1 MSGLSDFPELKQ
13 LHNNHETVLA
23 GSYKLKSYIDSAIES
38 WSEDSQK
45 ELISDFS
52 FEKYEIHK
60 SRFQRLE
67 TIGELDEADLVNS
80 YASFCAEAAFPCD
93 KSFWYQQLVNVE
105 TVNASEADIARK
117 LLFQKWDDQLK
128 QARLNWELETL
139 NKLRQVLLSQ
149 LEELLKLFE
158 ELTASLDGLGV
169 DPGIWLDLSDGNLTS
184 QDIEQF
190 KYWANYLKNDPMAQ
204 EICDLLGR
212 MRDLEKEER
221 LEKAFTTHTVDTWV
235 PDINAKEEIVGIR
248 LSQDIENV
256 IPSELALLA
265 DPETSIL
272 FDLKFIENQ
281 LMTFDMVG
289 LQQQETEIEVE
300 EEQLCSDEGDQGP
313 MILCIDT
320 SGSMHGQPETI
331 AKAVSLF
338 LATKAREKDRP
349 CYLINFSTGITTLDL
364 SGKDGLASLM
374 NFLSNSFWGGTDIAP
389 ALRHTLEVMRKDEYK
404 KADVLVVSDFIMGSM
419 PADILKGIEAQRDEG
434 SQFYSLV
441 VGNCFMDNRL
451 KTLFD
456 YEWVYDPRRSS
467 ITELVNY
474 HNQSGLLYTK
484 EANNA

>member
-13 LHNNHETVLA
+13 LQDNPVLA
-23 GSYKLKSYIDSAIES
+23 GSHKLKSYIDSAIKS
-38 WSEDSQK
+38 WDEDSQK
-45 ELISDFS
+45 ELISDFP
-52 FEKYEIHK
+52 FEVYEAHK
-60 SRFQRLE
+60 SRFKRLE
-67 TIGELDEADLVNS
+67 TIGELDETDLVNS
-80 YASFCAEAAFPCD
+80 YANFCAEAAFPCD
-93 KSFWYQQLVNVE
+93 KNFWYQQLVNVE
-105 TVNASEADIARK
+105 AVNASEADIARK

-139 NKLRQVLLSQ
+139 NKLRQALLSQ

-158 ELTASLDGLGV
+158 ELTASLDDLGV

-184 QDIEQF
+184 QDIEQL
-190 KYWANYLKNDPMAQ
+190 KHWANYLKNDPMAQ

-221 LEKAFTTHTVDTWV
+221 LEKVFTTHTVDTWV

-272 FDLKFIENQ
+272 FDLKFIESQ

-289 LQQQETEIEVE
+289 LQQQEIEIEIE

-349 CYLINFSTGITTLDL
+349 CYLINFSTEISTLDL

-374 NFLSNSFWGGTDIAP
+374 SFFSNSFWGGTDIAP
-389 ALRHTLEVMRKDEYK
+389 ALRHTLEVMTKDEYK

-441 VGNCFMDNRL
+441 VGSCFMDNRL

-474 HNQSGLLYTK
+474 HNQSGLLDSK
-484 EANNA
+484 EVNNA

>member
-13 LHNNHETVLA
+13 LQDNHAPVLA
-23 GSYKLKSYIDSAIES
+23 GTHKLKSYIDSAIES
-38 WSEDSQK
+38 WDEDSQK
-45 ELISDFS
+45 ELNSDFP
-52 FEKYEIHK
+52 FEEAETHK
-60 SRFQRLE
+60 FRFQRLE

-80 YASFCAEAAFPCD
+80 YANFCGESGFSCD
-93 KSFWYQQLVNVE
+93 KGFWYQELVDVE
-105 TVNASEADIARK
+105 AVNAIEAGVSKK
-117 LLFQKWDDQLK
+117 LLFQKWGDQIK
-128 QARLNWELETL
+128 QVRVNWELETL
-139 NKLRQVLLSQ
+139 NKLRQALLSQ

-158 ELTASLDGLGV
+158 ELTGSLEGLGV
-169 DPGIWLDLSDGNLTS
+169 NPGVWLDLSDGNLTA

-190 KYWANYLKNDPMAQ
+190 KHWANYLKNDPMAQ

-221 LEKAFTTHTVDTWV
+221 LEKIFTTNTVDTWV

-265 DPETSIL
+265 DPVTSIL

-289 LQQQETEIEVE
+289 LQKQETEIKVE

-364 SGKDGLASLM
+364 SGKDGLTSLM
-374 NFLSNSFWGGTDIAP
+374 SFLSKSFRGGLISRMRYA
-389 ALRHTLEVMRKDEYK
+389 TLWK
-404 KADVLVVSDFIMGSM
+404 
-419 PADILKGIEAQRDEG
+419 
-434 SQFYSLV
+434 
-441 VGNCFMDNRL
+441 
-451 KTLFD
+451 
-456 YEWVYDPRRSS
+456 
-467 ITELVNY
+467 
-474 HNQSGLLYTK
+474 
-484 EANNA
+484 